1 MTRPEVRLTITPGVA
16 RVNVAYLA
24 HSSPDIVCIE
34 IDMHTKRAVVDGGES
49 SGEFPVV
56 CIGADDETL
65 HLDTRATT
73 NTRVSFPDYPGW
85 DVDVAECTRYT
96 CRVVLVRPVD
106 EARDEG

>member
-16 RVNVAYLA
+16 RVSFAYLA
-24 HSSPDIVCIE
+24 HSSPDIACIE

-49 SGEFPVV
+49 GGEFPVV

-73 NTRVSFPDYPGW
+73 DTRVSFPDYPGW
-85 DVDVAECTRYT
+85 DVFLAECTRYT